1 MIHEKGFTPID
12 SEELLEIIRKC
23 SYDAFFII
31 DHEGTICFVND
42 SYERIAGSNPKNI
55 VGKKLSILKD
65 LGISDIN
72 LAEKVLETH
81 QPMSMMLHYKN
92 GKDGLVTSIPVFN
105 DENQLIAVVG
115 NIRDMTELNNLKATL
130 AQVRSSSIQIREEL
144 TNLEL
149 LHNLVDDFV
158 FNSPAM
164 KQLSN
169 LAVRISKVD
178 STVLIE
184 GESGVG
190 KDVYAQLINRLSNK
204 IHNDHKPFIKISCG
218 AIPENLLESELFGY
232 ESGSFTG
239 AKKEG
244 KLGIFDMAKNGIV
257 FLDEIGE
264 MPLTLQVKL
273 LTVLQDREFYRIGGT
288 KPIPMN
294 ARIIAATNRNLED
307 AVRQKT
313 FREDLY
319 FRLNVI
325 NIEIP
330 PLRQRKE
337 DIIPLTVMM
346 VNRLNKK
353 YDFQKSIDNEVLEVF
368 ERYSWPGNVRE
379 LVNVI
384 ERLIVLSPGELIT
397 VDQLPDKL
405 QLNDQGFPSY
415 SISEDLSLAE
425 FLSQM
430 ERNRI
435 IKALSKDQ
443 TLKEAAAELDIDIS
457 TLTRKINKF
466 KIPKRYHPKHVHT
479 EDLNLKL

>member
-1 MIHEKGFTPID
+1 LHNLYILFINSYFKKQKSQITSCLKRGVFMIHEKGFTPID

-264 MPLTLQVKL
+264 MPLTLLKC
-273 LTVLQDREFYRIGGT
+273 Y
-288 KPIPMN
+288 
-294 ARIIAATNRNLED
+294 
-307 AVRQKT
+307 
-313 FREDLY
+313 
-319 FRLNVI
+319 
-325 NIEIP
+325 
-330 PLRQRKE
+330 RKE
-337 DIIPLTVMM
+337 TLDHLTEA
-346 VNRLNKK
+346 
-353 YDFQKSIDNEVLEVF
+353 Y
-368 ERYSWPGNVRE
+368 
-379 LVNVI
+379 LVA
-384 ERLIVLSPGELIT
+384 
-397 VDQLPDKL
+397 DQ
-405 QLNDQGFPSY
+405 
-415 SISEDLSLAE
+415 
-425 FLSQM
+425 
-430 ERNRI
+430 R
-435 IKALSKDQ
+435 
-443 TLKEAAAELDIDIS
+443 
-457 TLTRKINKF
+457 
-466 KIPKRYHPKHVHT
+466 
-479 EDLNLKL
+479 